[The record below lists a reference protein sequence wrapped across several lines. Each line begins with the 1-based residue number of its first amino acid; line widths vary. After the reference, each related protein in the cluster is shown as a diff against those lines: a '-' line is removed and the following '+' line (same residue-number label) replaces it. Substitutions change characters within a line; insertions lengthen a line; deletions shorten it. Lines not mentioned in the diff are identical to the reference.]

1 MLPTLI
7 RSMVHG
13 NNIHFC
19 CLPKSLNFK
28 HMYMYVDC
36 GGNGEHKMNT
46 QTVVTHAYGSRPRF

>member
-1 MLPTLI
+1 MVTTYTFAVYQSLI
-7 RSMVHG
+7 
-13 NNIHFC
+13 
-19 CLPKSLNFK
+19 FK